1 MYLIDTHAHI
11 YSEYFS
17 NIDDIINQAKSKGV
31 KKIIC
36 IGTDLKTSQDSIN
49 IAEKYDNVFCTVGI
63 HPHDAKDAPPNYIKE
78 LEQLGSH
85 NKVVA
90 IGEMGLDFFYK
101 HSNKNIQIKVFTD
114 QLELSNDLGFPSVIH
129 MRDAFEDTIQCIKKT
144 KLNKGVVHCF
154 TGNSY
159 EAKQLLNLNLL
170 LSFTGII
177 TFSKELSE
185 TVKTVPIDKI
195 MIETDSPYLAP
206 VPNRGKKNQP
216 LYLPLIAKKIA
227 EIKDRSYDEICIH
240 TTRNAIKFFNLDE
253 K

>member
-1 MYLIDTHAHI
+1 MNLIDTHAHI

-17 NIDDIINQAKSKGV
+17 NIDELISQADSKGV

-36 IGTDLKTSQDSIN
+36 IGTDLKTSKESIN
-49 IAEKYDNVFCTVGI
+49 LAEKYNNVFCTVGI
-63 HPHDAKDAPPNYIKE
+63 HPHDAKDAPENYIKE

-101 HSNKNIQIKVFTD
+101 HSNKNIQIKVFTE
-114 QLELSNDLGFPSVIH
+114 QLELSNDLDLPSVIH
-129 MRDAFEDTIQCIKKT
+129 MREAFEDTIQCIKKT
-144 KLNKGVVHCF
+144 NLNKGVVHCF
-154 TGNSY
+154 TGNSH
-159 EAKQLLNLNLL
+159 EAKKLLNLNLL

-185 TVKTVPIDKI
+185 TVKTIPINKI

-216 LYLPLIAKKIA
+216 LYLPLIAQKIA
-227 EIKDRSYDEICIH
+227 EIKDLSYEDVCAH
-240 TTRNAIKFFNLDE
+240 TTFNAVNFFDLNE
-253 K
+253 